1 MKFNNDVLVVPNISF
16 RDEKELRYNAMRPV
30 GFDDTFGPRSQ
41 VEFTNVGGRPG
52 GTKAYG
58 IEGGIVQDVILFDD
72 LGNKEN
78 RDVFKSSI
86 FEYDLHLK
94 FIIPSLKTQSLNFS
108 RISAA
113 VKGVAYILHFNSGQ
127 MCATAPI

>member
-1 MKFNNDVLVVPNISF
+1 MIDL
-16 RDEKELRYNAMRPV
+16 L
-30 GFDDTFGPRSQ
+30 
-41 VEFTNVGGRPG
+41 
-52 GTKAYG
+52 
-58 IEGGIVQDVILFDD
+58 DVILFDD

-108 RISAA
+108 RIDIPSLGFLAFISGPPGHQATFFPRIFLTKICAA
-113 VKGVAYILHFNSGQ
+113 SLVWLLSSI
-127 MCATAPI
+127 